1 MTVLSFW
8 RRGRREAGSGTGAA
22 AAPPRD
28 AFVLAGGGSLGAA
41 QVGTLQ
47 ALLAAGVVPDLL
59 VGCSVGAFNA
69 TFLALDPTY
78 ERSLQLEA
86 VWRRM
91 SRKQFF
97 PDSRATIVQRLLR
110 RTDHLYSP
118 RGLQRTLE
126 ETIPIA
132 DLADTAVPCHVVTT
146 DLIRGEARYWSTGN
160 AHDILLASACLPGLF
175 PPVVLDGAPQV
186 DGGVLVPV
194 PVQRAL
200 DLGAQRVWVLEHNRE
215 WHAWHGEKLSAL
227 NVLLES
233 FAVSR
238 AQLGRIPPVA
248 APGQRVVYVP
258 DLDIGRHDMRDFSKT
273 SLLITAG
280 REAGRR
286 MIEAERRQAGERVQ
300 PATKAAAARL
310 AAGD

>member
-8 RRGRREAGSGTGAA
+8 RRGRRDEAPAGNRSGP
-22 AAPPRD
+22 PPRE

-41 QVGTLQ
+41 QVGAVQ
-47 ALLAAGVVPDLL
+47 ALLAAGIVPDLL
-59 VGCSVGAFNA
+59 VGCSAGAFNA
-69 TFLALDPTY
+69 AFLALDPTY
-78 ERSLQLEA
+78 ERTLDLES

-97 PDSRATIVQRLLR
+97 PDSRATIVQRVLR

-118 RGLQRTLE
+118 HGMKRLLDE
-126 ETIPIA
+126 VIPIT
-132 DLADTAVPCHVVTT
+132 DLSETAVPLHVVTT
-146 DLIRGEARYWSTGN
+146 DLVLGEARYWSSGN

-175 PPVVLDGAPQV
+175 PPVMLDGSPQV

-200 DLGAQRVWVLEHNRE
+200 DLGAERVWVLEHNRE

-227 NVLLES
+227 AVLLES
-233 FAVSR
+233 FAISR
-238 AQLGRIPPVA
+238 AHLGRVPPVA

-273 SLLITAG
+273 SMLIAAG

-286 MIEAERRQAGERVQ
+286 MIEAERRNAVAHAG
-300 PATKAAAARL
+300 
-310 AAGD
+310 